1 MCFCSTKPLPRI
13 WIELCNCC
21 CCWPQWKP
29 VTHRHKRNTNI
40 DQCWFFLPPF
50 HSFCRIWG
58 HTKYVWICL
67 LYGTSMTWT
76 NPKNS
81 RRNIPR
87 GRMADDWRTCTNT
100 LEEGPKSFRSD
111 MNVGDIELNA
121 WSHLC
126 VALFSS
132 QRFFSTVYFPHMC
145 TPTQRRENIYI
156 YIYSWIFVVTRGRG
170 TNSEFKPATIYI
182 YIDFD
187 RGSMMR

>member
-1 MCFCSTKPLPRI
+1 
-13 WIELCNCC
+13 
-21 CCWPQWKP
+21 
-29 VTHRHKRNTNI
+29 
-40 DQCWFFLPPF
+40 
-50 HSFCRIWG
+50 
-58 HTKYVWICL
+58 
-67 LYGTSMTWT
+67 MTWT

-156 YIYSWIFVVTRGRG
+156 YIYTRGYSWILVEGEQIRNSNRQQYISTLIVDRWCDNIELARRNVIRKVEVANHWPNRLSTHDSQTVSSLTGQ
-170 TNSEFKPATIYI
+170 TNL
-182 YIDFD
+182 
-187 RGSMMR
+187 RMRNGPSIIWWMSRLLLCVLSA